1 MKRRLC
7 LLALALGLIIA
18 SVRESDAYGR
28 YYNGYGRGGP
38 GVHRYYGF
46 GYGPYGNRG
55 YGYGNGGYI
64 DYGAGYGYG
73 YGNPYGFGI
82 SVY

>member
-7 LLALALGLIIA
+7 VFLLALAMIA
-18 SVRESDAYGR
+18 TTARESNAYGR
-28 YYNGYGRGGP
+28 YYNPYGWGGP
-38 GVHRYYGF
+38 RNYRYYGY

-64 DYGAGYGYG
+64 DATIGS
-73 YGNPYGFGI
+73 PFGFGLAF
-82 SVY
+82 Y